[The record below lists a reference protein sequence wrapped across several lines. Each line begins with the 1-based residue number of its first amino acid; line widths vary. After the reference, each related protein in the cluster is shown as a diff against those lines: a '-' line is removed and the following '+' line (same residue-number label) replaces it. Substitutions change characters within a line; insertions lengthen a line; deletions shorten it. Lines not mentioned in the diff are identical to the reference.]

1 MTKLY
6 KIIFIICSFTLSIF
20 FTSCPF
26 MENLNHTKILDFE
39 LSSEEIKINMPI
51 ELTARFFRETLGDD
65 GIFSINKLE
74 NMDITVIKGKI
85 LEYDNQD
92 AIFVEFEKS
101 TENDSSNNDSSNIQ
115 NPYCKLSLIFR
126 KQGTYCLKFLH
137 TNKNELNSN
146 FEESYIELIMNVTE

>member
-1 MTKLY
+1 MTKRY
-6 KIIFIICSFTLSIF
+6 KIILIFCFLILSIC
-20 FTSCPF
+20 FTGCPF

-39 LSSEEIKINMPI
+39 LSSKEIKINMPI
-51 ELTARFFRETLGDD
+51 ELTARFFRETLGDY

-115 NPYCKLSLIFR
+115 NPYCKLNLIFR
-126 KQGTYCLKFLH
+126 KQGTYCLNFIH

-146 FEESYIELIMNVTE
+146 FDESYIELIMNVTE